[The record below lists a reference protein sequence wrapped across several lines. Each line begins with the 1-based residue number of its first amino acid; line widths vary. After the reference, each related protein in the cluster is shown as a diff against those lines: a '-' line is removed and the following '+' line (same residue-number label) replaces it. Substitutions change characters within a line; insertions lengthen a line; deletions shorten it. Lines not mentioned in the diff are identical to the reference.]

1 MKLLL
6 MSTILL
12 VACMLTPSLTAPL
25 REEEA
30 EAVLQAIRMLVSSAN
45 HHRSEIQQS
54 GNATTPGKQTL

>member
-1 MKLLL
+1 MK
-6 MSTILL
+6 ILL
-12 VACMLTPSLTAPL
+12 VSAIVLVVCMLATSLAAPL

-54 GNATTPGKQTL
+54 GNATTPGKQTP

>member
-6 MSTILL
+6 VSAIVL
-12 VACMLTPSLTAPL
+12 VVCMLATSLAAPL

-54 GNATTPGKQTL
+54 GNATTLGKQTP

>member
-30 EAVLQAIRMLVSSAN
+30 EAVLQAIRMLVSSN

-54 GNATTPGKQTL
+54 GNATTPGKQTP

>member
-30 EAVLQAIRMLVSSAN
+30 EAVLQAIRMLVSSN
-45 HHRSEIQQS
+45 HHRSEIQS
-54 GNATTPGKQTL
+54 GNATTPGKQTP